1 MWRFN
6 AKKLCELEVGKQY
19 QIKVSNRFAALE
31 ETSDSEDINGA

>member
-6 AKKLCELEVGKQY
+6 TKKRSELEIRKQY

-31 ETSDSEDINGA
+31 NISEDINGA

>member
-6 AKKLCELEVGKQY
+6 VKKLSELKVRKQY

-31 ETSDSEDINGA
+31 NISDSEDKNGA